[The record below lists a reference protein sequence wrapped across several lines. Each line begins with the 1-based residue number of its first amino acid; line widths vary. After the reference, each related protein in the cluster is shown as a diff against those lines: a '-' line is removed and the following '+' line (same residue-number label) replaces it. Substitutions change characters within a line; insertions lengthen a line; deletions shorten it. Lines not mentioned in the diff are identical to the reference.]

1 MKTLLSFFRL
11 IDATVRVYTS
21 EFLYYYRGKKNPIA
35 VDVLIRK
42 RAHVVERFLFH
53 PDQYDAR
60 KKEEI
65 VNELEV
71 LLEEN
76 RSFSDK
82 AYYRWAKRILDEYK
96 NGETCGI
103 CPNIFYNKVENF
115 SYKIDRGNLL
125 NLMKRRRS
133 RRVFGQEPL
142 TEEEKMIIVDAALHA
157 PSSCNRQTLE
167 FIFID
172 DREVKKFVAST
183 IPGGKQFFAEAPI
196 LLVIVSYGVDYRY
209 PDDRMVPWL
218 DSAAGIQ
225 NIYLICETMG
235 IGCCWGSYTSFG
247 SVQNERQVR
256 KLLNIPDQYVITGCL
271 ALGKTTQE
279 VCYIP
284 RAKPSERYHKNRMP

>member
-1 MKTLLSFFRL
+1 MKTLPSFFRL
-11 IDATVRVYTS
+11 INATVRAYTS
-21 EFLYYYRGKKNPIA
+21 EFLYYYKGKKNPTA

-53 PDQYDAR
+53 PDRYDAR
-60 KKEEI
+60 TKEEI
-65 VNELEV
+65 VGELEA
-71 LLEEN
+71 LLEGN
-76 RSFSDK
+76 HNLLDK
-82 AYYRWAKRILDEYK
+82 SYYRWAKRILDEYK
-96 NGETCGI
+96 SGETCGI
-103 CPNIFYNKVENF
+103 CPNIFYNKVEGF
-115 SYKIDRGNLL
+115 SYKVDRDSLL

-133 RRVFGQEPL
+133 RRVFTGEPL
-142 TEEEKMIIVDAALHA
+142 TEEEKTIIVDAALHA

-172 DREVKKFVAST
+172 DVEVKKFIAST
-183 IPGGKQFFAEAPI
+183 IPGGKQFFADAPS

-209 PDDRMVPWL
+209 PDDRIVPWL

-247 SVQNERQVR
+247 SVQKEKQVR
-256 KLLNIPDQYVITGCL
+256 RLLKIPDPYVITGCL
-271 ALGKTTQE
+271 ALGHTTQD

-284 RAKPSERYHKNRMP
+284 RARPIERYFYNRMP